1 MNRKTLLAATLA
13 TTASLATAS
22 FAVSA
27 EEATG
32 WTGTGE
38 FGMAMARG
46 NARSENAN
54 GKLAFAN
61 EDDKWKHAFYVAALR
76 NKGEVTGDFDGDG
89 VPEEEMRLSA
99 NRYEVGASSA
109 LKMSETSSWIAALRY
124 ENDDFAPYDY
134 QATFSLGYGH
144 TFIKNDDTT
153 LTTEIG
159 PGYRRARDAVTHQ
172 TDGELI
178 VRGALGWTHK
188 LSATAALYDNLL
200 VESGSDNTFASN
212 DFGISVAIS
221 EAFALKAGVEA
232 RHNTDVA
239 PGIKKTDTLTKVN
252 LVYNFK

>member
-1 MNRKTLLAATLA
+1 MNHKTLLAAAMFAALPFA
-13 TTASLATAS
+13 ASAQDADS
-22 FAVSA
+22 
-27 EEATG
+27 G

-38 FGMAMARG
+38 FGIAMARG

-54 GKLAFAN
+54 GKLSFAN

-89 VPEEEMRLSA
+89 VAEEEMQLSA

-109 LKMSETSSWIAALRY
+109 LKMDEKNSWIAAVRY

-134 QATFSLGYGH
+134 QATFSLGYGR
-144 TFIKNDDTT
+144 TWVNNEVTS

-159 PGYRRARDAVTHQ
+159 PGYRTAKDAITGDKVN
-172 TDGELI
+172 GMI
-178 VRGALGWTHK
+178 VRGAMAWTHK
-188 LSATAALYDNLL
+188 LSETASLYDNLL
-200 VESGSDNTFASN
+200 VEAGSDNTFASN

-221 EAFALKAGVEA
+221 EAFALKAGIEA

-239 PGIKKTDTLTKVN
+239 PGIKRTDTLTKVN

>member
-1 MNRKTLLAATLA
+1 MNRKTLLA
-13 TTASLATAS
+13 TALLATAS
-22 FAVSA
+22 FAASA
-27 EEATG
+27 EETVG

-54 GKLAFAN
+54 GKLAFTN
-61 EDDKWKHAFYVAALR
+61 EDDKWKHAFYVSALR
-76 NKGEVTGDFDGDG
+76 NKGEVVGDFDGDG
-89 VPEEEMRLSA
+89 VPEEEMQLSA

-109 LKMSETSSWIAALRY
+109 LKMNEVSSWIAALRY

-144 TFIKNDDTT
+144 TFIKNDTTT

-159 PGYRRARDAVTHQ
+159 PGYRRAKDAVTSEVN
-172 TDGELI
+172 DEII
-178 VRGALGWTHK
+178 VRGALGWSHK
-188 LSATAALYDNLL
+188 LSATAELYDNLL
-200 VESGSDNTFASN
+200 VEAGNDNTFASN

-221 EAFALKAGVEA
+221 EAFALKAGLEA
-232 RHNTDVA
+232 RHNTDVP
-239 PGIKKTDTLTKVN
+239 PGIKNTDTLTKVN